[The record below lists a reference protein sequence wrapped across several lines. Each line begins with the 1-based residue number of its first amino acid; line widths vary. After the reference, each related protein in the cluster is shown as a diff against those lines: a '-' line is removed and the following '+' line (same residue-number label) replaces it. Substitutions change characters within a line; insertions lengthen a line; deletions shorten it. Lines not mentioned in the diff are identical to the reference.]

1 MGLEVFSADV
11 FECLYT
17 EFLLFFSFMGC
28 LCCDVAPAESANML
42 FLTSWKIKCT
52 IQDRTEQ
59 KSSTDAFLFHKFSV
73 ASQNNLREGKMP
85 FQENRST
92 VATKYKNLCYIS
104 PTLEVR
110 PLHFNIHF
118 EPCSMESVV
127 PYLSTK
133 QWNAK
138 MHFIVGFYLIA
149 SGVLLCIYRH
159 GKKTSY
165 VICDLFLCCSENSQK
180 MYVTVSVCYHNLF
193 YICSDI
199 VNHKYFFFLNKKLW
213 AIMNLKLTNIWSEN
227 NCIKNCF
234 NF

>member
-42 FLTSWKIKCT
+42 FLKIKCT

-180 MYVTVSVCYHNLF
+180 IT
-193 YICSDI
+193 
-199 VNHKYFFFLNKKLW
+199 
-213 AIMNLKLTNIWSEN
+213 T
-227 NCIKNCF
+227 CF
-234 NF
+234 TSAVI

>member
-1 MGLEVFSADV
+1 MHFSPTNFQWHHKTILEKAKCHFKK
-11 FECLYT
+11 T
-17 EFLLFFSFMGC
+17 EARSQW
-28 LCCDVAPAESANML
+28 S
-42 FLTSWKIKCT
+42 TKIY
-52 IQDRTEQ
+52 
-59 KSSTDAFLFHKFSV
+59 
-73 ASQNNLREGKMP
+73 
-85 FQENRST
+85 
-92 VATKYKNLCYIS
+92 ATL
-104 PTLEVR
+104 PTLEVK
-110 PLHFNIHF
+110 PLHFHIHL

-193 YICSDI
+193 SICSDI
-199 VNHKYFFFLNKKLW
+199 VNHKYLFFLIKKLW